1 MNTYYKFCPNVFL
14 AKCEE
19 EYEKGDIVEVVSKYG
34 KENKNIV
41 HNLIMKKDGFYFYSI
56 TRADGFSTQERAKAK
71 KERYKNWAGLA
82 QNKSNDYVKAS
93 QEGKDFL
100 VLGEPVKLG
109 HHSEKRHRALLDR
122 NWKRMEKATKLED
135 KADEHERKANYWE
148 SKENVINLSMPES
161 IEFFLYKLEKAKEYH
176 AGLKSGKY
184 EREHSY
190 SLTYAKKDVNEFQKK
205 YDTAVFLWGD
215 K

>member
-19 EYEKGDIVEVVSKYG
+19 EYEKGDIVIVTTKYG
-34 KENKNIV
+34 KEVENIV
-41 HNLIMKKDGFYFYSI
+41 HNLILEKDDFYFYSI
-56 TRADGFSTQERAKAK
+56 TRSDGFNTQKYAKAK
-71 KERYKNWAGLA
+71 KEKYENWANSA
-82 QNKSNDYVKAS
+82 YSKSNEYVKAS

-100 VLGEPVKLG
+100 VLGEPIKIG

-122 NWKRMEKATKLED
+122 NSKRMEKATKLED

-148 SKENVINLSMPES
+148 SKENDINLSMPES

-190 SLTYAKKDVNEFQKK
+190 SLIYAKKNVNEFQKK
-205 YDTAVFLWGD
+205 YDTAVLLWGD